1 LYLETDIG
9 KDITL
14 GNIYHEYFYLRYNNK
29 HTLVAYTEKKDV
41 VQKKLEQC
49 GYFCIINSVEMAVS
63 QALIHY
69 KSRDEL
75 QKCITDMSAFF
86 QEQPT
91 ALTEYDESLVRLLIE
106 KVTVYEDKFTV
117 EFKSGVAVDVE
128 E

>member
-41 VQKKLEQC
+41 VKKKLEQC
-49 GYFCIINSVEMAVS
+49 GYFCIINSVEMAAS

-75 QKCITDMSAFF
+75 QKCSAR
-86 QEQPT
+86 T
-91 ALTEYDESLVRLLIE
+91 NRLLVL
-106 KVTVYEDKFTV
+106 KATGFTLPNHCRQNCL
-117 EFKSGVAVDVE
+117 
-128 E
+128 